1 MTEDLGFSEQEYG
14 NVTSAFF
21 LGSLIGSVGYGVYC
35 RSVRLSKLLH
45 LSILA
50 AIVSNAVYWQLS
62 SMPCR
67 SQATLNSSS
76 ESTRP

>member
-1 MTEDLGFSEQEYG
+1 
-14 NVTSAFF
+14 
-21 LGSLIGSVGYGVYC
+21 VGYGVYC